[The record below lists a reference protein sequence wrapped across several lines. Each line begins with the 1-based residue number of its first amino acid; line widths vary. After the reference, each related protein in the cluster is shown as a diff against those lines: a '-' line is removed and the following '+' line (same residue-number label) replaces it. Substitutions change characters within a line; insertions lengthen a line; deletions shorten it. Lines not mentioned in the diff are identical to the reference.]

1 MYWAKTSQRSGFRD
15 GRNTEADS
23 TGFHRIGSHVHLTHL
38 WRPIALFD
46 ESTRKFL
53 QSFGFEEETFE
64 ALRRSLIEGERR
76 NERIKG
82 EVKAKPN
89 GEFFRLP
96 PSGSAERAHLT
107 EEGERAIREGRVGA
121 VILAGG
127 MATRFGGVV
136 KAGVEALRGESFL
149 GLKLRDLRI
158 LAERLETELPIF
170 IMSSF
175 ATHKEVEAL
184 GKRYETD
191 RTPVHVFPQFVS
203 VRLEENGE
211 IARDEDGKPMFY
223 APGHGDL
230 SFALRRSGLLERFI
244 SGGGELLFMSNVD
257 NLVATLDPAI
267 VGFHLERQKPITVEV
282 AEKYPGD
289 QGGAPALV
297 DGRLEIV
304 ESFRFPE
311 SFDQDRIGVFNT
323 NTFLLEARAIDR
335 DFPLDYFRVVKKVDG
350 RPVIQFE
357 RLVGQLTAFL
367 DTECVIVEREGA
379 DARFLPIKTPED
391 LKTVGPK
398 VEEALVAR
406 GALDPA

>member
-191 RTPVHVFPQFVS
+191 RTPS
-203 VRLEENGE
+203 T
-211 IARDEDGKPMFY
+211 
-223 APGHGDL
+223 
-230 SFALRRSGLLERFI
+230 SFHS
-244 SGGGELLFMSNVD
+244 S
-257 NLVATLDPAI
+257 
-267 VGFHLERQKPITVEV
+267 
-282 AEKYPGD
+282 
-289 QGGAPALV
+289 
-297 DGRLEIV
+297 
-304 ESFRFPE
+304 
-311 SFDQDRIGVFNT
+311 
-323 NTFLLEARAIDR
+323 
-335 DFPLDYFRVVKKVDG
+335 
-350 RPVIQFE
+350 
-357 RLVGQLTAFL
+357 
-367 DTECVIVEREGA
+367 
-379 DARFLPIKTPED
+379 
-391 LKTVGPK
+391 
-398 VEEALVAR
+398 
-406 GALDPA
+406 